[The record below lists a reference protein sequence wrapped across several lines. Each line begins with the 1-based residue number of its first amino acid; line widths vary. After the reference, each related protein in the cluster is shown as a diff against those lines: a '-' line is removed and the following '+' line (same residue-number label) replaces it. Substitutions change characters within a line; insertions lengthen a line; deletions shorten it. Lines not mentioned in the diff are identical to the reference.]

1 MGHKFSVIVP
11 TFKRK
16 DEVEELLESLLA
28 CEYKD
33 FEIILADG
41 SPDEVLYEVIARFKN
56 KLTINHI
63 HVPLLG
69 ISESRNLGAENA
81 NGDYVLFFDSDCVIP
96 PDYFNK
102 VGAFIEE
109 ENPDAFGGPDAAAGN
124 FTPIQK
130 AISHT
135 MTSLLT
141 TGGIRGK
148 KNHAGGKFYPR
159 SFNMGIKKEVFNK
172 VNGFALLKVS
182 EDIDLSI
189 RMFKAGYKVCLIPAA
204 HVYHKRRTNFKQ
216 FFRQVFRFG
225 AGRINIGSLHKGEL
239 KITHTIPAVFLL
251 FLVFIPF
258 TLLIHLYL
266 FYTSVAFLVFYLI
279 ALFIESLII
288 NKSLKVAFLSIISL
302 FVQFAGYGSGFI
314 INFWKVKIRKKE
326 AVVY

>member
-1 MGHKFSVIVP
+1 MRFSVIVP
-11 TFKRK
+11 TFNRR
-16 DEVEELLESLLA
+16 DEVDELLDSLT
-28 CEYKD
+28 KSDFQD

-41 SPDEVLYEVIARFKN
+41 SPEKVLFAVIEPYQQTLK
-56 KLTINHI
+56 INHL
-63 HVPLLG
+63 HRPYLG

-81 NGDYVLFFDSDCVIP
+81 SGNYVLFFDSDCVIP
-96 PDYFNK
+96 NDYFTKVNK
-102 VGAFIEE
+102 FIDS

-148 KNHAGGKFYPR
+148 KSHAGGRFYPR
-159 SFNMGIKKEVFNK
+159 SFNMGIKRDVYNLL
-172 VNGFALLKVS
+172 NGFSLLKVS

-189 RMFKAGYKVCLIPAA
+189 RLFKAGYKVCLIPQA

-239 KITHTIPAVFLL
+239 KLTHTIPALFLL
-251 FLVFIPF
+251 FLISIPLSALISQILPKA
-258 TLLIHLYL
+258 LLMLLAIYL
-266 FYTSVAFLVFYLI
+266 V
-279 ALFIESLII
+279 ALFIESLIS
-288 NKSLKVAFLSIISL
+288 NKSFKVAFLSLISL
-302 FVQFAGYGSGFI
+302 FVQFSGYGSGFL
-314 INFWKVKIRKKE
+314 INFWRVKLQKKE
-326 AVVY
+326 PVIF